1 MRLQHKVAAML
12 DGLTVS
18 SRENLTSRVHG
29 QLREA
34 LMAGRFWPG
43 QRLRIREIA
52 LAMGV
57 SQTPVREAIMQLVR
71 EGGLEMRSSQAIT
84 VAKLSVSRYK
94 ELREV
99 RLLLEGLATEKAT
112 ALLTSSDLDR
122 LEQVHAALIS
132 AEKNGDHE
140 AATLTNFHFHFLIY
154 RGSQVSDLVAI
165 LESIWLRNGPL
176 LKFLY
181 PHAAPT
187 YRGRHQHLAL
197 IEALR
202 RRDAAAARQAI
213 QDDIIEGGARLV
225 DLMERIE
232 AGSVVLAETAD
243 GGTQLVFRTPSSRKR
258 AAA

>member
-1 MRLQHKVAAML
+1 ML
-12 DGLTVS
+12 DGLTIS

-57 SQTPVREAIMQLVR
+57 SQTPVREAIMQLVC
-71 EGGLEMRSSQAIT
+71 EGGLEIRSSQAIN
-84 VAKLSVSRYK
+84 VVKLSVSRYK

-99 RLLLEGLATEKAT
+99 RMVLEGLATEKAT
-112 ALLTSSDLDR
+112 GLLTSADL
-122 LEQVHAALIS
+122 AALEKRHAELVA
-132 AEKNGDHE
+132 AEKSGDHE
-140 AATLTNFHFHFLIY
+140 AATLANFHFHFLIY
-154 RGSQVSDLVAI
+154 RSSRAHDLVAI

-181 PHAAPT
+181 PHAAPH
-187 YRGRHQHLAL
+187 YRGRHRHLAL
-197 IEALR
+197 IDALR
-202 RRDAAAARQAI
+202 RRDAATARQAV

-225 DLMERIE
+225 QLMEKIE
-232 AGSVVLAETAD
+232 AGAVLLAEAED
-243 GGTQLVFRTPSSRKR
+243 GKPQLVFRPPSSRKR
-258 AAA
+258 VAA

>member
-1 MRLQHKVAAML
+1 
-12 DGLTVS
+12 
-18 SRENLTSRVHG
+18 
-29 QLREA
+29 
-34 LMAGRFWPG
+34 MAGRFWPG

-71 EGGLEMRSSQAIT
+71 EGGLEMRSSQAIK
-84 VAKLSVSRYK
+84 VVKLSVARYK

-99 RLLLEGLATEKAT
+99 RMLLEGLATEKAA
-112 ALLTSSDLDR
+112 ALLTAADLTE
-122 LEQVHAALIS
+122 LAQLHGKLVA
-132 AEKNGDHE
+132 AEKAGDSE

-154 RGSQVSDLVAI
+154 RGSRASD

-187 YRGRHQHLAL
+187 YRGKHQHLKVM
-197 IEALR
+197 EALR

-213 QDDIIEGGARLV
+213 QDDITEGGARLV
-225 DLMERIE
+225 ALLERIE
-232 AGSVVLAETAD
+232 DGSVMTVETED
-243 GGTQLVFRTPSSRKR
+243 GGLQLIMNAAPARKR
-258 AAA
+258 AAV

>member
-1 MRLQHKVAAML
+1 ML

-34 LMAGRFWPG
+34 LMAGQFWPG
-43 QRLRIREIA
+43 QRLRIRETA

-57 SQTPVREAIMQLVR
+57 SPTPVREAVMQLVR

-112 ALLTSSDLDR
+112 ALLTSSDLKR
-122 LEQVHAALIS
+122 LEQTHAELIS
-132 AEKNGDHE
+132 AEKSGDHK
-140 AATLTNFHFHFLIY
+140 AATLANFHFHFLIY
-154 RGSQVSDLVAI
+154 RSSQASDLVAI

-187 YRGRHQHLAL
+187 YPGEHQHLAL
-197 IEALR
+197 IKALR
-202 RRDAAAARQAI
+202 RRDAVAARQAI
-213 QDDIIEGGARLV
+213 QDDIIEGGAGLV

-232 AGSVVLAETAD
+232 AGSVVLTATAE
-243 GGTQLVFRTPSSRKR
+243 GGMQLIMNAPPVRKR

>member
-1 MRLQHKVAAML
+1 ML
-12 DGLTVS
+12 SGLVTS
-18 SRENLTSRVHG
+18 SRENLTSRVYG

-43 QRLRIREIA
+43 QRLRIRELA
-52 LAMGV
+52 VAMGV

-71 EGGLEMRSSQAIT
+71 EGGLEIRSSQAIN

-112 ALLTSSDLDR
+112 TLLTASDL
-122 LEQVHAALIS
+122 AALEKLHAELVA
-132 AEKNGDHE
+132 AEKGDDHE
-140 AATLTNFHFHFLIY
+140 TATLANFHFHFLIY
-154 RGSQVSDLVAI
+154 RGSQAHDLVTI

-181 PHAAPT
+181 PHASPR
-187 YRGRHQHLAL
+187 YRGRHQHLVL
-197 IEALR
+197 MEALR
-202 RRDAAAARQAI
+202 RRDAASARQAI

-225 DLMERIE
+225 QLMEKIE
-232 AGSVVLAETAD
+232 AGSVALVEAES
-243 GGTQLVFRTPSSRKR
+243 GETQLVFRGPQGRKR
-258 AAA
+258 VAA